1 MKIAVDKNQLSGSH
15 GISNKAKHDQIEK
28 MGGELIPIPLPF
40 GDYCL
45 ITDEIQE
52 LLNNKK
58 KISKKDL
65 LDLIPVSIDTKKNLP
80 ELYGNVCSQHE
91 RFRKELLK
99 PLNNNAQ
106 LIILCEHG
114 EDVKCLEDVYFFN
127 QPETTRWRWKA
138 KKVDGKT
145 IRFRESYTQR
155 EIKGVSLFRSLCTI
169 RDRYNV
175 RFEFCTKDQT
185 GKRIVELLSEAEA

>member
-15 GISNKAKHDQIEK
+15 GISNKAKHDQIEE

-52 LLNNKK
+52 LLNSKK

-65 LDLIPVSIDTKKNLP
+65 LDLIPVSIDTKKSLP

-145 IRFRESYTQR
+145 IRFRESYTQS

-185 GKRIVELLSEAEA
+185 GKRIVELLSEVET